1 MRHEPVNYLPH
12 IDGLRSIAVLSV
24 VFHHFSPEIVPGG
37 YIGVDI
43 FFVISGYLI
52 AGIIKRE
59 IEENKFT
66 FVGFYERR
74 IRRIFPHF
82 SVINFFNY
90 LRIFVFIAK

>member
-43 FFVISGYLI
+43 FLLFLDI
-52 AGIIKRE
+52 
-59 IEENKFT
+59 
-66 FVGFYERR
+66 
-74 IRRIFPHF
+74 
-82 SVINFFNY
+82 
-90 LRIFVFIAK
+90 